1 MSGDRDKP
9 TVLNKSSIAETL
21 SGFGSLAS
29 HEAIHIKCEFSSLNY
44 FHCLIFF
51 FVVICSFGRCAS
63 HAAFELKLSIPYTF
77 YWHQCNFF
85 S

>member
-29 HEAIHIKCEFSSLNY
+29 HEAILN
-44 FHCLIFF
+44 
-51 FVVICSFGRCAS
+51 
-63 HAAFELKLSIPYTF
+63 
-77 YWHQCNFF
+77 
-85 S
+85 